1 MGTQIKKTTDDERRA
16 TLHDIVAKSRAVM
29 LLSQGANQA
38 IDGRPMSVVKQDAD
52 GTIYLVTSVD
62 SKKVDEL
69 SKQPKG
75 SLSVANGAGFALIA
89 ADIRVS
95 QERSLIDELWQ
106 DSWKIWFPDGKSDT
120 SIALLIAQPIEAT
133 YWEGGLGHGI
143 SYLFR
148 AVKARVT
155 GHELETKPGD
165 EEKIDFRR

>member
-1 MGTQIKKTTDDERRA
+1 MGTQIKTTDDDRRA
-16 TLHDIVAKSRAVM
+16 KLHAIISKSRTVM
-29 LLSQGANQA
+29 LLTHGANEEL
-38 IDGRPMSVVKQDAD
+38 DGRPMSVVSQDED

-75 SLSVANGAGFALIA
+75 ALSFANDAGFAIVS

-106 DSWKIWFPDGKSDT
+106 DSWKAWFPDGKLDT
-120 SIALLIAQPIEAT
+120 SIALLIAHPIEAT
-133 YWEGGLGHGI
+133 YWEQDLGKGL
-143 SYLFR
+143 SYLYR

-155 GHELETKPGD
+155 GHEIDLVPSDQET
-165 EEKIDFRR
+165 IDFRR